1 MKRQRKPRAIASAF
15 APVRRLAMLVLLL
28 AFAFQAYAVQTHLH
42 KPLSAAPVQL
52 LKADAPAKPLPA
64 DPLDPAT
71 CKLCQELV
79 HAGAAISPGGPAF
92 AVLLDW
98 STVAVPPALLPAAT
112 TAARTGWQS
121 RAPPKA

>member
-1 MKRQRKPRAIASAF
+1 MKRRSRVIATAF

-42 KPLSAAPVQL
+42 GKPFSAAPVQL
-52 LKADAPAKPLPA
+52 LKAHAPAKPLPA

-79 HAGAAISPGGPAF
+79 HAGAVITPGGPAF
-92 AVLLDW
+92 VLLLDW
-98 STVAVPPALLPAAT
+98 ATVAVPPALLPAAT

-121 RAPPKA
+121 RAPPKP

>member
-1 MKRQRKPRAIASAF
+1 MKRRSRAIATAF
-15 APVRRLAMLVLLL
+15 APVRRLAMLVMLL

-42 KPLSAAPVQL
+42 GKPFSAAPVQL

-79 HAGAAISPGGPAF
+79 HAGAAITPAGPAF
-92 AVLLDW
+92 TILIDW
-98 STVAVPPALLPAAT
+98 AAAAVPPALLPAAT
-112 TAARTGWQS
+112 LPPQTGWQS